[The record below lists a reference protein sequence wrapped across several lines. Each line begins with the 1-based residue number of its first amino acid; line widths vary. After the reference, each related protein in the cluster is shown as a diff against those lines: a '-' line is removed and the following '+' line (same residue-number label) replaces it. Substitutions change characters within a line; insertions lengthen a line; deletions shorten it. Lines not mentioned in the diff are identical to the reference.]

1 MSSTVAKTNYQDYF
15 MELDDRPY
23 NYREFMEAETPGL
36 DDALTTQDLQFLMP
50 ETLNRQIITL
60 AEDARIG
67 RNFVEV
73 MRINSESESF
83 LKEYGFTAQIV
94 PEGGEIPLG
103 KTRYEKV
110 YLTVFKVGIRPLLTY
125 EAIADGK
132 IPILQ
137 RNIRQA
143 TLAMARFE
151 DAHIMT
157 VLNAGVPEGTNIK
170 GTRETDHSFAA
181 TANALV
187 WDDLVRCYTAILREN
202 LTPTDIIVHPYQ
214 IAQLLRMMSFRQV
227 VATGTTPAAETTD
240 AFAIWNARTEAM
252 YGAGRLGNILGCNV
266 WFTNNQTAGTLLMID
281 KNNYAILAERQPLLT
296 ESDQDIIHQMRT
308 VAFSQRYCAGILNH
322 DGSANITALQTSMI

>member
-1 MSSTVAKTNYQDYF
+1 MSAIAKTSYQDYF
-15 MELDDRPY
+15 MEMDARPY

-36 DDALTTQDLQFLMP
+36 DDAITTQDLAFLMP

-73 MRINSESESF
+73 MRINGESESF
-83 LKEYGFTAQIV
+83 MKEYGMTAEIV

-157 VLNAGVPEGTNIK
+157 VLNAGVPDGSTINGTN
-170 GTRETDHSFAA
+170 ESDHSFAA
-181 TANALV
+181 SATALT
-187 WDDLVRCYTAILREN
+187 WDDLVRAYTAILREN

-214 IAQLLRMMSFRQV
+214 IAQLLRMLSFRQV
-227 VATGTTPAAETTD
+227 TAADAGTQTVSD
-240 AFAIWNARTEAM
+240 SFAIWNDRTEAM
-252 YGAGRLGNILGCNV
+252 YGSGRLGNMLGCRV

-281 KNNYAILAERQPLLT
+281 RNNYAILAERQPLLT

-322 DGSANITALQTSMI
+322 DGAANITSLASSMI